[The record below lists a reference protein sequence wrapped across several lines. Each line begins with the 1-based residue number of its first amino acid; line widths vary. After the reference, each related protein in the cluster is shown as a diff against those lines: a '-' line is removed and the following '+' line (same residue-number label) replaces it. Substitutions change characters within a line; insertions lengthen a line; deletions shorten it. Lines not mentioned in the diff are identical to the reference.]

1 MKRWKKILL
10 VIFGVVI
17 VASIP
22 SIFNRYKLSQINEK
36 IEELKTQR
44 VNVLS
49 NYKDFRGV
57 IHVHSFLGGHSQGT
71 FDELI
76 SATNSN
82 NLDFVV
88 MTEHFSNSY
97 DTSAMTLQGVHGK
110 TLFINGNEI
119 DTGNGDRFLLIKG
132 SSEAKKFAYQS
143 PNDVLEKIHSE
154 GKLAIVA
161 YPNKLKSWDTN
172 FDGIEVFSLNTNA
185 KKANPI
191 VFILDS
197 LWSYKKYPQLS
208 IAKYFYRPSENLQKF
223 DELSQTRKLSIF
235 AGADAH
241 SNIGIN
247 LFGDETGK
255 YVFSL
260 KLDPYK
266 DILPLVQ
273 THILL
278 DKNAELTQENLLQA
292 LKDGH
297 FFIGFDVLSDSSG
310 FVFSADDKTMGDA
323 VELKEKVN
331 LKASAPQISRFVLYR
346 NGEKIHE
353 EAETTTMN
361 FETKE
366 SGVYRVEVY
375 LDSLGNSFNSMP
387 WIISNP
393 IYIK

>member
-10 VIFGVVI
+10 TLFCVVF

-22 SIFNRYKLSQINEK
+22 SVFNRYKLSKTQEK
-36 IEELKTQR
+36 IDELNTQR
-44 VNVLS
+44 INVLS

-57 IHVHSFLGGHSQGT
+57 VHVHSFLGGHSQGT
-71 FDELI
+71 FEDLI
-76 SATNSN
+76 SAANSN

-88 MTEHFSNSY
+88 MTEHYSKNF
-97 DTSAMTLQGVHGK
+97 DTSAMTLQGVYGK
-110 TLFINGNEI
+110 TLFVNGNEI

-132 SSEAKKFAYQS
+132 SNESKDFAYL
-143 PNDVLEKIHSE
+143 PPKNVIDKIHSE

-161 YPNKLKSWDTN
+161 YPQKLKSWDTN

-197 LWSYKKYPQLS
+197 LWAYKKYPQLS
-208 IAKYFYRPSENLQKF
+208 IAKYFERPSEHLAKF

-241 SNIGIN
+241 SNIGVTF
-247 LFGDETGK
+247 FGDDTGK
-255 YVFSL
+255 YLFGI
-260 KLDPYK
+260 KLDPYE

-292 LKDGH
+292 LKDGR

-310 FVFSADDKTMGDA
+310 FVFSADDKTMGD
-323 VELKEKVN
+323 EIKLNEKVN

-353 EAETTTMN
+353 ESETSTMN
-361 FETKE
+361 FETRE
-366 SGVYRVEVY
+366 AGVYRVEVY
-375 LDSLGNSFNSMP
+375 LDSLGNSFNSTP

-393 IYIK
+393 IYVR

>member
-10 VIFGVVI
+10 SLLSVIF

-22 SIFNRYKLSQINEK
+22 SVYNRYKLSQTAEK
-36 IEELKTQR
+36 IEEIKSQR
-44 VNVLS
+44 VNTLS
-49 NYKDFRGV
+49 NYKDYRGV
-57 IHVHSFLGGHSQGT
+57 IHVHSFLGGHSNGT
-71 FDELI
+71 FYELI
-76 SATNSN
+76 SAANSN

-88 MTEHFSNSY
+88 MTEHYSQNF
-97 DTSAMTLQGVHGK
+97 DTSAMTLQGVYGK
-110 TLFINGNEI
+110 TLFVNGNEI
-119 DTGNGDRFLLIKG
+119 DTANGDRFLLIKG
-132 SSEAKKFAYQS
+132 SSEAKTFAYL
-143 PNDVLEKIHSE
+143 PPENVLGKIHTE

-161 YPNKLKSWDTN
+161 YPHKLKDWDTN

-197 LWSYKKYPQLS
+197 LWAYNKFPQLT
-208 IAKYFYRPSENLQKF
+208 IAKYFERPNENLQKF
-223 DELSQTRKLSIF
+223 DELSQKRKLSIF

-241 SNIGIN
+241 SNIGVN
-247 LFGDETGK
+247 FFGDETGK
-255 YVFSL
+255 YVFRI
-260 KLDPYK
+260 KLDPYQ

-278 DKNAELTQENLLQA
+278 DKNAELTQENLLQS
-292 LKDGH
+292 LKDGR

-310 FVFSADDKTMGDA
+310 FVFSADDKTMGD
-323 VELKEKVN
+323 ELKLNEKVN
-331 LKASAPQISRFVLYR
+331 LKASAPQISRFILYR
-346 NGEKIHE
+346 NGEKVHE
-353 EAETTTMN
+353 ESETTEMN

-366 SGVYRVEVY
+366 RGTYRVEVY
-375 LDSLGNSFNSMP
+375 LDSLGSSFNSMP